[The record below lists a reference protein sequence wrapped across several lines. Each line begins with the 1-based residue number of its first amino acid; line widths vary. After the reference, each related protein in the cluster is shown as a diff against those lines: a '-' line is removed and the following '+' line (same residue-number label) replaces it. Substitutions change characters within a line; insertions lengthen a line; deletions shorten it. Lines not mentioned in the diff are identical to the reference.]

1 MRIPTK
7 QIAARRSAII
17 VVLLLSFLLSP
28 VTLVAQTG
36 TNDWSRLSS
45 ATSGTKLSVKLKDG
59 KKVEGT
65 LTGVSDTSLSLTVKN
80 VAKEIRREDIASVHG
95 VSKKGAGKATLIG
108 MGIGAGVGAGLGIAS
123 EQNDND
129 SFFETKDS
137 VTAGVIVLAAGIG
150 ALTGFLVGRSGK
162 KRVLLYESK

>member
-65 LTGVSDTSLSLTVKN
+65 LTNVSDASLSLTVKN
-80 VAKEIRREDIASVHG
+80 AAKEIRREDIASVHE
-95 VSKKGAGKATLIG
+95 VLKKGAGKATLIG
-108 MGIGAGVGAGLGIAS
+108 MGVGAGVGAARRW
-123 EQNDND
+123 
-129 SFFETKDS
+129 
-137 VTAGVIVLAAGIG
+137 TADGHPRARG
-150 ALTGFLVGRSGK
+150 S
-162 KRVLLYESK
+162 RVCRCHR